1 MTTYTEEEN
10 DIDAR
15 LAALDQKMMVHSLR
29 NITLES
35 LEDDNEKMEGSELE
49 CLPQYTHLNN
59 KGKQD
64 LFGEWMDSIEH
75 LDAFV
80 TNKRTNIEID
90 DKAIDYMDEDPT
102 VLMLKQEGI
111 YWEPLTIVEATTELK
126 N

>member
-1 MTTYTEEEN
+1 
-10 DIDAR
+10 
-15 LAALDQKMMVHSLR
+15 MVHSLR
-29 NITLES
+29 NLALES
-35 LEDDNEKMEGSELE
+35 PKDDNKKMEWNKSEY
-49 CLPQYTHLNN
+49 LPQYIHSSN
-59 KGKQD
+59 KRKQD